1 MKPYYLGAIYL
12 SNLSITLLYKNDLIL
27 IAIHGTDQRISE
39 ERDRKNLHKTQS

>member
-1 MKPYYLGAIYL
+1 MPNEALL
-12 SNLSITLLYKNDLIL
+12 SGCNLPVSITLLYKNDLIL